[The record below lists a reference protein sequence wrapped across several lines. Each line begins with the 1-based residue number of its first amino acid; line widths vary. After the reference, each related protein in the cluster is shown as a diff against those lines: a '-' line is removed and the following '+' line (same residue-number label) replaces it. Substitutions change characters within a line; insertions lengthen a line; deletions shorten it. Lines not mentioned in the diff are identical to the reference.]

1 MDEIEAALQNELET
15 NANFKLSPSAN
26 ENTVPKPAISRN
38 VQTSN
43 KSSKTT
49 NTDNRPGRTVQS
61 FFLKPEITN
70 ETQEKRPRSSLL
82 ESLDEDYNR
91 KSPAKMKRNSDSS
104 DKTVLPTSKCNLFEE
119 VQQLEGTVGANE
131 DTDKNQLT
139 EMPSSELEDVK
150 ENSNNIIEPIDFSD
164 SEMSEETLKNE
175 DIAGKKEDEKDNTPN
190 VKPSGTKKSPSP
202 MKGIDKSRLMFEK
215 YFNVQ
220 SAKKTVSSHGLQA
233 EKKKSPFEQASNI
246 RNSHIVGTD
255 SNEKSSQPEDLM
267 ETSYSE
273 EFNSELTSETDHF
286 KALHVE
292 SESSTEDI
300 DGSKSPNDAKTEAT

>member
-1 MDEIEAALQNELET
+1 MEEIEAAQQNELEA
-15 NANFKLSPSAN
+15 NANFKLSPTGN
-26 ENTVPKPAISRN
+26 KNPVPKPAISRN

-49 NTDNRPGRTVQS
+49 DTDNRPGRTVQS
-61 FFLKPEITN
+61 FFSKPEITN

-82 ESLDEDYNR
+82 ESLDDDYNR

-104 DKTVLPTSKCNLFEE
+104 DKTALPKPKCNLVEE
-119 VQQLEGTVGANE
+119 LQQLEGTVVANE

-139 EMPSSELEDVK
+139 EMPSSEPEAVK
-150 ENSNNIIEPIDFSD
+150 ENSNDITEPLDISD

-175 DIAGKKEDEKDNTPN
+175 DTAGKKEDEKDKSAN
-190 VKPSGTKKSPSP
+190 VKLLETKKSPPP
-202 MKGIDKSRLMFEK
+202 MKGMEKSRLMFEK

-220 SAKKTVSSHGLQA
+220 SVKKPVSGQA
-233 EKKKSPFEQASNI
+233 EKNKSPAEQASNV
-246 RNSHIVGTD
+246 RNSPIVETD
-255 SNEKSSQPEDLM
+255 SNEKSSQSEDLM

-300 DGSKSPNDAKTEAT
+300 DGSKSPNDAKTEST

>member
-1 MDEIEAALQNELET
+1 MDEIEAA

-26 ENTVPKPAISRN
+26 KNPVPKPAISQN
-38 VQTSN
+38 VQTSIN
-43 KSSKTT
+43 SSKTT
-49 NTDNRPGRTVQS
+49 DTDNRPGRTVQS
-61 FFLKPEITN
+61 FFLKSEITN
-70 ETQEKRPRSSLL
+70 ETQEKRPRPRSSLL
-82 ESLDEDYNR
+82 EFLDEDYNR

-104 DKTVLPTSKCNLFEE
+104 DKTVLPTPKCNLIEE
-119 VQQLEGTVGANE
+119 VQQLEDTVVAKE

-139 EMPSSELEDVK
+139 EMPSSEPEAVK
-150 ENSNNIIEPIDFSD
+150 ESSNEIIEAIDFSD

-175 DIAGKKEDEKDNTPN
+175 DTASKKEDEKDNTAN
-190 VKPSGTKKSPSP
+190 VKLLETKKGPNPP

-220 SAKKTVSSHGLQA
+220 PAKKPVSGQA
-233 EKKKSPFEQASNI
+233 EKHKSPVEQASNV
-246 RNSHIVGTD
+246 RNSPIAEKD
-255 SNEKSSQPEDLM
+255 SNEKSSESEDLM

-300 DGSKSPNDAKTEAT
+300 DGSKSPNDAKKEAT